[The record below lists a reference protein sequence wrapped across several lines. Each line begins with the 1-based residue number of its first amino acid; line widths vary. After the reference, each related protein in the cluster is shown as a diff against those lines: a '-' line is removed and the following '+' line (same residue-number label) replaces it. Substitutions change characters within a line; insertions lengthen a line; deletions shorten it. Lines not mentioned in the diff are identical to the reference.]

1 MPGTENAES
10 TEKKGSTKQVFHG
23 GEDDAGGEFG
33 GRLVTIAADENDR
46 GAFGFAH
53 QEASRG
59 GEFVGDRE
67 DRGGERLAVTVALA
81 AQVVKDRNTGR
92 AHGAVRQAKAP
103 GAAEGIA
110 ADDGDLPS
118 PRPPARAT

>member
-10 TEKKGSTKQVFHG
+10 KEKNGATKQVFHG
-23 GEDDAGGEFG
+23 GADDAGGEFG

-53 QEASRG
+53 QEASRS

-92 AHGAVRQAKAP
+92 ADGDGRQTKAP

-110 ADDGDLPS
+110 DDYRGLL
-118 PRPPARAT
+118 A